1 MVALVKQFDDR
12 PIGQLFSIGDGKSL
26 YRKTADGEYENINT
40 KDLHVNREGPINV
53 HDFKLMP
60 GDIVEVHG
68 WCMLKHLEPGKYRIA
83 KVGLEYGNTVYSF
96 SKPKGTKILFRHY
109 TTNVDPWLR
118 DADNPDLNKIV
129 KTPA

>member
-12 PIGQLFSIGDGKSL
+12 PIGQLFSIGDGKSI
-26 YRKTADGEYENINT
+26 YRKTGDGEYVNINDGAT
-40 KDLHVNREGPINV
+40 HVSRETAINV

-60 GDIVEVHG
+60 GDIIEVHG
-68 WCMLKHLEPGKYRIA
+68 WCMLKHLDPGKYRIA

-118 DADNPDLNKIV
+118 VENHPDLNKIV